1 MNERQ
6 GIAGDAGG
14 RAELEDFEGLYRAR
28 FHTYLRVAEAISGDR
43 QMALDAVQE
52 GFANAIRHRR
62 QFRGEASL
70 STWVWRCVVN
80 AALAQRHPRLD
91 YGFEDDVA
99 ATAAPDESILE
110 PIRRLI
116 ATLPE
121 RQRLALFL
129 RYYADMDYASIGAVL
144 GVQTGTVGATLNS
157 AHTTLR
163 RVLEEARCETERQ
176 HAR

>member
-6 GIAGDAGG
+6 GTAGNAGG
-14 RAELEDFEGLYRAR
+14 RAKIEDFERLYRAR
-28 FHTYLRVAEAISGDR
+28 FHTYLRVSEAISGD
-43 QMALDAVQE
+43 QQTALDAVQE
-52 GFANAIRHRR
+52 GFASAIRHRH
-62 QFRGEASL
+62 QFRGEARL

-80 AALAQRHPRLD
+80 AALAQRQPRLD
-91 YGFEDDVA
+91 YGLEDNTA
-99 ATAAPDESILE
+99 ATAAPDESTLE

-129 RYYADMDYASIGAVL
+129 RYYADLDYASIGAVL
-144 GVQTGTVGATLNS
+144 GVQIGTVGATLNS

-163 RVLEEARCETERQ
+163 RALEEARRETERQ